1 MPDLERLYNAIER
14 AAETAYGGDEG
25 DLSQQRAEAVDA
37 YLGKNTMPAPDGR
50 SQVVDR
56 TVYETIQWMLP
67 SLARIFANGDDVV
80 ELPPLGPDDEEGAKQ
95 EAQYLN
101 YLILQKNNWFEVFT
115 TAAKD
120 ALLTKAGYI
129 YAYKEKRR
137 QVELEKYER
146 QTQEGVALI
155 MQDKPEVLKLEEY
168 PDEDAQPQPMIDPMT
183 GQPAIGPD
191 GQPIMAPPPMLYD
204 LEIRRVKE
212 DVSHCIEVLPP
223 ERCRVS
229 EKHKQVQL
237 VGCPYF
243 EYFDWVSVSD
253 LRKDGYK
260 IDDDDIRDS
269 SEAYDAPEDVSRDQY
284 YENQSERNEVD
295 PSMRRVR
302 TRYVWIQHDYDEDG
316 VAELNYSVVVA
327 KKIVHREE
335 CNDIPVGVL
344 CPDPLPHRHV
354 GLSIADNT
362 VDIQAIKTAVWR
374 QGLDNLYLSN
384 NPLKYAD
391 PQLANLDDMLVSRPG
406 GTVRLRPGAVFGQ
419 NFGVM
424 PIPFVFPQAVEALG
438 FLEQVTE
445 GRTGVNRYFQ
455 GTDQNALNKTSS
467 GIQQLSTMA
476 AQRVEQV
483 ARHFANGIERLFA
496 VLHAQVLKGGHQA
509 DTVKLRGQWVQ
520 IDPATWRRRTDFRIS
535 VGYAAGNKDAQVNRL
550 MLLAN
555 MQKEALMG
563 GLPIVNAQN
572 VYETAIEMTKAS
584 DFASPERFWQDPSN
598 APPPA
603 PPQPDVTVMA
613 METLKAQTEEKV
625 KGAEIVSEEK
635 ISAAELAFEKYKAEL
650 DAQVK
655 LALANAQAQN
665 TREVETIK
673 AHNAAGLKQLEGAQ
687 QSQMKEREI
696 QLKQQPAQELASQ
709 AQQLSQQL
717 VEAVESMKQALQI
730 VLTAKRTIRRG
741 KDGRA
746 EGVDIT
752 GPDGAVIA
760 SQKVQ
765 RGANGQIEGAG

>member
-1 MPDLERLYNAIER
+1 VPDKERLYNAIER

-101 YLILQKNNWFEVFT
+101 YIVLQRNNWFEVFT
-115 TAAKD
+115 TGAKD
-120 ALLTKAGYI
+120 ALLTKAGYL
-129 YAYKEKRR
+129 YTYKEKRR
-137 QVELEKYER
+137 QIEIEKYER

-155 MQDKPEVLKLEEY
+155 MQDKPEVLKVEEY
-168 PDEDAQPQPMIDPMT
+168 PDEDAQPQPMMDPMT
-183 GQPAIGPD
+183 GQPAVGPD

-212 DVSHCIEVLPP
+212 EVSHCIEVLPP

-243 EYFDWVSVSD
+243 EYFDWVSISD

-269 SEAYDAPEDVSRDQY
+269 SEVYDAPEDVSRDQY

-316 VAELNYSVVVA
+316 IAELNYVIVVA

-335 CNDIPVGVL
+335 CNDIPIGVL

-496 VLHAQVLKGGHQA
+496 VLHSLVLKGGHQS

-520 IDPATWRRRTDFRIS
+520 IDPATWRKRTDFRIS

-584 DFASPERFWQDPSN
+584 DFASPQRFWQDPST
-598 APPPA
+598 APPPP

-625 KGAEIVSEEK
+625 KGAEITSQEK
-635 ISAAELAFEKYKAEL
+635 IKDAELGVEKYKADL

-655 LALANAQAQN
+655 ITLANAQAVN
-665 TREVETIK
+665 SREVETIK
-673 AHNAAGLKQLEGAQ
+673 AHNAAGLKQLEGSQ
-687 QSQMKEREI
+687 KSQMQEREI
-696 QLKQQPAQELASQ
+696 QLKQQPAQELA
-709 AQQLSQQL
+709 AQVQLLSQQL
-717 VEAVESMKQALQI
+717 VDAANSMKEALQI

-746 EGVDIT
+746 EGVDVL

-760 SQKVQ
+760 SQSVK